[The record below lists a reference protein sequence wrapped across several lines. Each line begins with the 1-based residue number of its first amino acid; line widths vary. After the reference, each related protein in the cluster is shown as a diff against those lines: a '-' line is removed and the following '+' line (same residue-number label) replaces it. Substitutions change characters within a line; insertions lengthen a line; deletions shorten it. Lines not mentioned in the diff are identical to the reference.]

1 MALKPAI
8 VNVMEGAARK
18 AARTLVRDFGEVEQ
32 LQVSRKGPSDF
43 VSAADLRAERTL
55 LRELRKGRPGFALTM
70 EEGGSL
76 PGMEAGGE
84 AATGE
89 APGEA
94 TGEATGKE
102 AGEGPETGAEA
113 GGAASD
119 RWIVDPLDG
128 TTNFLHGV
136 PHFAVSIAHE
146 AQGRVV
152 AGVVYQP
159 LTDELFWAV
168 RGGGAFLNRRRLR
181 VSSRS
186 AMADALL
193 ATGLPYRG
201 KPKHPAYGATLE
213 AILPRV
219 AGVRRFGAASL
230 DLAWVAAGRFDGFW
244 EFDLEPWDVAAGLLL
259 VREAG
264 GAVSDV
270 AGRDRAWGGAEVLA
284 GNAALHGELRRLVGG
299 ALREAGDAGK

>member
-1 MALKPAI
+1 MAVKPAI

-18 AARTLVRDFGEVEQ
+18 AARALVRDFGEVEQ

-43 VSAADLRAERTL
+43 VSAADLRAEQTL
-55 LRELRKGRPGFALTM
+55 LHELRKGRPGFDLTM

-76 PGMEAGGE
+76 PGA
-84 AATGE
+84 E
-89 APGEA
+89 APRTGPRTVGE
-94 TGEATGKE
+94 
-102 AGEGPETGAEA
+102 P
-113 GGAASD
+113 AAD

-146 AQGRVV
+146 ENGRVV
-152 AGVVYQP
+152 AGAVYQP

-168 RGGGAFLNRRRLR
+168 RGGGAFLNHRRLR

-186 AMADALL
+186 VMADALL

-201 KPKHPAYGATLE
+201 KPKHPAYGATLD
-213 AILPRV
+213 AVLPAV

-230 DLAWVAAGRFDGFW
+230 DLAWVAAGRYDGFW
-244 EFDLEPWDVAAGLLL
+244 EFDLESWDVAAGLLL

-264 GAVSDV
+264 GTVSDA
-270 AGRDRAWGGAEVLA
+270 AGRDRAWSGAEVLA
-284 GNAALHGELRRLVGG
+284 SNTALHGELRRLVGD
-299 ALREAGDAGK
+299 AMENAGTSGE

>member
-18 AARTLVRDFGEVEQ
+18 AARALVRDFGEVEH

-43 VSAADLRAERTL
+43 VSAADLRAEETL
-55 LRELRKGRPGFALTM
+55 LRELRKGRPGFDLTM

-76 PGMEAGGE
+76 PGADASRAGPRTVGE
-84 AATGE
+84 PAA
-89 APGEA
+89 
-94 TGEATGKE
+94 
-102 AGEGPETGAEA
+102 
-113 GGAASD
+113 D

-146 AQGRVV
+146 EKGQVV
-152 AGVVYQP
+152 AGAVYQP

-168 RGGGAFLNRRRLR
+168 RGGGAFLNHRRLR

-186 AMADALL
+186 VMADALL

-201 KPKHPAYGATLE
+201 KPKHAAYGATLD
-213 AILPRV
+213 AILPAV

-230 DLAWVAAGRFDGFW
+230 DLAWVAAGRYDAFW

-264 GAVSDV
+264 GTVSDV
-270 AGRDRAWGGAEVLA
+270 AGRDRSWSGAEVLA
-284 GNAALHGELRRLVGG
+284 SNTALHGDLRRLVG
-299 ALREAGDAGK
+299 AAMQSAETPQE